1 MPIKSLSQR
10 GKNWSSINLGFSAS
24 TTIGSHGCTITCVA
38 MLAGLNPD
46 EVNSKLK
53 SINGYAN
60 TNLIIWSKI
69 QEAIPHLKFEWR
81 SYFYDNA
88 KVASAIKK
96 NGGCLVEVS
105 GKRIGGSKHW
115 VLFIGNKQM
124 IDPWTGS
131 IKSTSWYGTPTG
143 YAEISVIGQPN
154 QPDQPNC
161 IPQEELDKMR
171 TERDK
176 NWSLYQEEKKIREEI
191 YNELQGEKEKSKQLK
206 AHLQQV
212 ASALGSPSDNIEDI
226 LSAIKINEDE
236 AEKNR
241 KTAKELE
248 KAMDI
253 LKKENKDEK
262 DDLRRQINELKL
274 INEKQAQHINT
285 LEARLDNLE
294 DKNETTK
301 RIKLIIEKILN
312 IFKKGK

>member
-1 MPIKSLSQR
+1 MPITLNQFVDKHL
-10 GKNWSSINLGFSAS
+10 GKKADWDNFYSGQCVDLYRFYVHEVLGFPQSPGVGGAAEIWDSADPNYYDF
-24 TTIGSHGCTITCVA
+24 INNGLYDVPQPGDIIVWNRNAGGGFGHVA
-38 MLAGLNPD
+38 VYLSGD
-46 EVNSKLK
+46 VNSFTSFDQNWPTLSKCTK
-53 SINGYAN
+53 TKHNYN
-60 TNLIIWSKI
+60 NIIGWLR
-69 QEAIPHLKFEWR
+69 P
-81 SYFYDNA
+81 
-88 KVASAIKK
+88 KK
-96 NGGCLVEVS
+96 E
-105 GKRIGGSKHW
+105 
-115 VLFIGNKQM
+115 
-124 IDPWTGS
+124 
-131 IKSTSWYGTPTG
+131 
-143 YAEISVIGQPN
+143 
-154 QPDQPNC
+154 DQSNC

-176 NWSLYQEEKKIREEI
+176 NWGLYQEEKKIREEI

-262 DDLRRQINELKL
+262 DDLRRQINDLKL